1 LTVKEFLA
9 QWQPWQEGQGHV
21 LWEGSDPLDQAPFK
35 FIDSR
40 EGPNGHLQLRY
51 GSGPDDP
58 LPFILTL
65 TPQYVAHATGKTL
78 AITLQDVGADEEG
91 KDRRDCLGLCVL
103 PPSTPRPIISVVI
116 PHDARNVSVILVS
129 DRVGLQLPRRRAGY
143 GDDSALGSGIN
154 LPRDGRCLRRSA
166 ERHHRK
172 MAR

>member
-1 LTVKEFLA
+1 M
-9 QWQPWQEGQGHV
+9 
-21 LWEGSDPLDQAPFK
+21 DQAPFK

-78 AITLQDVGADEEG
+78 AITLQDVGAGEEG

-116 PHDARNVSVILVS
+116 PMTRATSRSFSSRIEWGCSSLVGV
-129 DRVGLQLPRRRAGY
+129 RVMATIAPLAAALTCHGMGGVY
-143 GDDSALGSGIN
+143 GALLNAIIAKWPDEASG
-154 LPRDGRCLRRSA
+154 P
-166 ERHHRK
+166 
-172 MAR
+172 